1 MTKTVLITGAS
12 SGFGKITAKLFHRN
26 GWNVIA
32 SMRSP
37 EKETELSSLEGILT
51 VLLDVTDPSS
61 IQKAVDKG
69 LETFGSIDVLI
80 NNAGLGFMG
89 ILETATD
96 DMVKNLFDVNVFGLI
111 NVTKIVLPV
120 MRKAKTGVII
130 NLSSMGGKVT
140 MPYMSVYNATKFAVE
155 GLTESMQFELNPL
168 GIQFKLIEPGLYGT
182 NFRGGLSTSDPG
194 NIEDYKPGYSR
205 GVGALAAAPPN
216 ADINEVAE
224 TIYAAATDGSE
235 QLRYPVGADAVRIM
249 AIRPTTD
256 DVDFKHMLQ
265 QRFGI

>member
-51 VLLDVTDPSS
+51 VPLDVTDPSS

-69 LETFGSIDVLI
+69 LETFGCIDVLI

-89 ILETATD
+89 ILETATN
-96 DMVKNLFDVNVFGLI
+96 DMIKNLFDVNVFGLI
-111 NVTKIVLPV
+111 NVTKILLPV

-140 MPYMSVYNATKFAVE
+140 MLDIPGM
-155 GLTESMQFELNPL
+155 LT
-168 GIQFKLIEPGLYGT
+168 T
-182 NFRGGLSTSDPG
+182 
-194 NIEDYKPGYSR
+194 
-205 GVGALAAAPPN
+205 
-216 ADINEVAE
+216 
-224 TIYAAATDGSE
+224 
-235 QLRYPVGADAVRIM
+235 
-249 AIRPTTD
+249 
-256 DVDFKHMLQ
+256 
-265 QRFGI
+265 